1 MKEAPKQLVVFDID
15 GTLIDDVPDDATRR
29 MFWKFVDNG
38 FFHDLPDHI
47 LERAHDLRNRAHESD
62 ASQHE
67 YNYGIFPIFDA
78 HIQGKPVAHARRYA
92 EEVAEDIVATVHP
105 EVYEELELWR
115 DMGAK
120 LGIISGSPELIAR
133 PLARRLGV
141 HVVAATRHYHNNH
154 TYTVGR
160 KTSPRAGEKH
170 LIIDKWLTQ
179 LGEQAVLAAAYG
191 DTVHDLSMLE
201 RAREPVAVAPKPALA
216 QIAIERNWRIVTPQ
230 TTQLSRDSATLAV

>member
-1 MKEAPKQLVVFDID
+1 MKETPKQLVVFDVD
-15 GTLIDDVPDDATRR
+15 GTLINDMPDDATRR
-29 MFWKFVDNG
+29 LFWQFVDNG
-38 FFHDLPDHI
+38 FFHDMPDHV
-47 LERAHDLRNRAHESD
+47 LEHVYDLRARAGENETTL
-62 ASQHE
+62 HE
-67 YNYGIFPIFDA
+67 YNYGIFPIFDEYM
-78 HIQGKPVAHARRYA
+78 QGKRVAHAKKH
-92 EEVAEDIVATVHP
+92 AEDVADNIYATIYP
-105 EVYEELELWR
+105 EVHEELELWR

-160 KTSPRAGEKH
+160 KTSPRAAEKH
-170 LIIDKWLTQ
+170 KIVDKWLAQ
-179 LGEQAVLAAAYG
+179 LGDHAVLAAAYG

-201 RAREPVAVAPKPALA
+201 QAREPVVVAPKPALA